1 MSENIKIKLVSYSQE
16 TQALEQIRRRV
27 FQEEQNIT
35 EELEFDGLDAVS
47 EHLLAYFNNEP
58 VGTLR
63 IREIDM
69 AIIKIERLAVLFSAR
84 NQGIG
89 RQLMIQAIALITLKN
104 QYKQIIIHAQSYLIN
119 FYRTLGFQPV
129 GKTFLEAEILHI
141 KMIKFLI

>member
-1 MSENIKIKLVSYSQE
+1 MPENIKIKLVSYSQE

-27 FQEEQNIT
+27 FQQEQNVA

-47 EHLLAYFNNEP
+47 QHLLAYFNNEP

-63 IREIDM
+63 IREID
-69 AIIKIERLAVLFSAR
+69 IVTIKIERLAVLISAR

-104 QYKQIIIHAQSYLIN
+104 QYEQIIIHAQSYLIN
-119 FYRTLGFQPV
+119 FYQTLGFQPV